1 MFSKEVDQASMTT
14 MLASILPE
22 KTQIVK
28 EVLEPEDEGEVF
40 THKLITLKAKLEKK
54 KAENLLNKIVCNL
67 DDYDIKEVNE
77 ALQSHMSDDCIF
89 YIRLSKRELT
99 DGNYVIDSKDP
110 VHLKFK
116 IAAYPAKKEN
126 AIQMIEDMIQDAK
139 VH

>member
-1 MFSKEVDQASMTT
+1 
-14 MLASILPE
+14 
-22 KTQIVK
+22 
-28 EVLEPEDEGEVF
+28 
-40 THKLITLKAKLEKK
+40 
-54 KAENLLNKIVCNL
+54 
-67 DDYDIKEVNE
+67 
-77 ALQSHMSDDCIF
+77 MSDDCIF